1 MLVRKLQTSR
11 FAARQTRTARQ
22 PSHERAA
29 GQRQPQSAPSDA
41 AADTATA
48 PTSARATSMATA

>member
-41 AADTATA
+41 AADHATVQ
-48 PTSARATSMATA
+48 TSARATSMATA